1 MPIPPLSH
9 QDQRSIDTMQHIA
22 GLFFRRL
29 QGVLTIAEAQ
39 ELEQWLA
46 NQPEESRIAYATMTD
61 WPSIEQSLQS
71 LYHTD
76 EAAALQDVWGRIHA
90 HAPAKISSAI
100 YDIRRYWMAAAA
112 AAVLLIGTGTWWLHH
127 QKKAVAPMAA
137 RYESETQPGS
147 NKAILQLED
156 GSIIELDSAG
166 KGTLA
171 QQQAAV
177 VMKGSNG
184 IVSYHPVASNTTTEA
199 VFNKITTPKG
209 GQFQVILPDGTQVWL
224 NAASSLRY
232 PTAFSGNNRTV
243 ELSGEAY
250 FDVAPS
256 ARQPFHVK
264 VIGSRAMDIEV
275 LGTEFNIN
283 AYEDEPSNTTT
294 LVNGKVRVADDAHQT
309 LLHPGQQ
316 ALLYENSSPITV
328 QPADLNGVTAWKDGL
343 FSLQDADI
351 HDIMRQISRWYDVD
365 IIYEG
370 HIQQKF
376 VGRIPRNMKLSD
388 VLKVLESTG
397 WVHFTVSGRTVK
409 VTP

>member
-1 MPIPPLSH
+1 MPIPLSH

-29 QGVLTIAEAQ
+29 QGVLTIAETE
-39 ELEQWLA
+39 ELDQWLA
-46 NQPEESRIAYATMTD
+46 NQPEESRMAYAAMTD

-71 LYHTD
+71 LYRTD
-76 EAAALQDVWGRIHA
+76 ETAALHEVWGRIHS
-90 HAPAKISSAI
+90 HSPAKVSSAI
-100 YDIRRYWMAAAA
+100 HDIRRYWVAAAA
-112 AAVLLIGTGTWWLHH
+112 AAVLLIGTGIWWLNH
-127 QKKAVAPMAA
+127 QKKMPVPMASH
-137 RYESETQPGS
+137 YSSEIQPGS
-147 NKAILQLED
+147 NKAVLQLED

-171 QQQAAV
+171 QQQQAV
-177 VMKGSNG
+177 VMKGGNG
-184 IVSYHPVASNTTTEA
+184 IVSYQPVAASTTA
-199 VFNKITTPKG
+199 APVFNKITTPKG
-209 GQFQVILPDGTQVWL
+209 GQFQVILPDGTKVWL

-232 PTAFSGNNRTV
+232 PTAFNGNIRTV

-264 VIGSRAMDIEV
+264 VPGSRAMDIEV

-283 AYEDEPSNTTT
+283 AYEDEPSNATT
-294 LVNGKVRVADDAHQT
+294 LVNGKVRVADAAHQT
-309 LLHPGQQ
+309 LLQPGQQ
-316 ALLYENSSPITV
+316 ALLYENSSRITV
-328 QPADLNGVTAWKDGL
+328 QPADLNEVTAWKDGL

-351 HDIMRQISRWYDVD
+351 NDIMRQISRWYDVD